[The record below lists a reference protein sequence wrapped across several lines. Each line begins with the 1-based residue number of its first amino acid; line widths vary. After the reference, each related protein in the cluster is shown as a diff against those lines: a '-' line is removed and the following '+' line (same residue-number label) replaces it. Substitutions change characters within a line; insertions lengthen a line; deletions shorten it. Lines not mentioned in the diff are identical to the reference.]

1 MILVLIWILPFFV
14 ALARRRSG
22 ATLVCALLFGW
33 FALPWALFGKSPQR
47 EREVEGQMTRA
58 AWRAQ
63 NPGQPM
69 PKALRQMGRR
79 GEPRGWVTALIP
91 AKPAPLTEAERASRY
106 LIGGMS
112 ASQEQIAATR
122 RK

>member
-1 MILVLIWILPFFV
+1 MILIGILAFI
-14 ALARRRSG
+14 
-22 ATLVCALLFGW
+22 
-33 FALPWALFGKSPQR
+33 ALFVFAIWRGGKRQR
-47 EREVEGQMTRA
+47 REAEGQMTRA

-63 NPGQPM
+63 NPSQPM

-91 AKPAPLTEAERASRY
+91 DKPAPLTEAQRASRY
-106 LIGGMS
+106 MIGGMS